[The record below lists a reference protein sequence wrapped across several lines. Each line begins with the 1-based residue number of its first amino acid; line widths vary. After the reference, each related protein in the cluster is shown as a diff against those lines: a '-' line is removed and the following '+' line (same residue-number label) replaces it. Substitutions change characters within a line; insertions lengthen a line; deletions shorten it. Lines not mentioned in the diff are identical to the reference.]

1 MFTVRN
7 YVIAGKENSGG
18 SLGLCL
24 PLPADFVFP
33 EALNMWLCAH
43 SRGCALGT
51 AHVWVTYRMLT
62 LMACLNSSP
71 FPND

>member
-43 SRGCALGT
+43 SRGCALQT
-51 AHVWVTYRMLT
+51 ALVW
-62 LMACLNSSP
+62 
-71 FPND
+71 

>member
-43 SRGCALGT
+43 SLQGMRSWDSPCLGD
-51 AHVWVTYRMLT
+51 L
-62 LMACLNSSP
+62 
-71 FPND
+71 